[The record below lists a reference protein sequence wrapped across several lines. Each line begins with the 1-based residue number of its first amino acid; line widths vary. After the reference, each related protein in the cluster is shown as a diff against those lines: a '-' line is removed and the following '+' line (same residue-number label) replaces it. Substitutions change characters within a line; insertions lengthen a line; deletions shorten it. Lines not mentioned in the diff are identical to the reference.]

1 MNRPICRAAD
11 DFEVFVDSFSVA
23 CQAEV
28 SLDFTVTTLKLS
40 IDVFL
45 DSRSLSAQ
53 LVHFNVARHMLHNVL
68 SELFIDEA
76 LLEGPVIPVLDIIGR
91 ATRQAP

>member
-68 SELFIDEA
+68 SEVFIDEA
-76 LLEGPVIPVLDIIGR
+76 LLEGPVKPVLDIIDR

>member
-1 MNRPICRAAD
+1 MNWPVCRAAY

-68 SELFIDEA
+68 SEVFIDEA
-76 LLEGPVIPVLDIIGR
+76 LLEGPVKPVLDIIGR